1 LGTRNAQPDK
11 SQQPEPNRSQVFTPA
26 ILSDFMAEMLDV
38 QSEEGASVLDA
49 GAGAGALSESILTI
63 VRHPVQLTLVE
74 KDAVLADH
82 LAELL
87 NHFDAKLAQ
96 ESEVIAGDFIEAAVR
111 WRELGT
117 SFTHVIMNPPY
128 ERVRVGSTERE
139 RLKEAGVVASNL
151 YAAFLWLGM
160 DLLREGGRMVAVV
173 PRSVLSGSQFRPLR
187 RHLLAS
193 GSLFRLHHFRSR
205 REVFQRD
212 SVQQEVVVLGFVKG
226 VKVEQVRYSRSSNLG
241 DIPSEGSLMPR
252 QRFEDAGGDDA
263 ILVPSQQARTSLG
276 AEPLLPKGTNVSV
289 GSVVDFRLPEGTLN
303 ASSVGVRLFGSELF
317 SAKDQP
323 ERWMRVGRATSRFVM
338 PPGRYV
344 VVKRI
349 SPPETQP
356 RLKHRVVD
364 ATGAKFHDGVAFE
377 NHVLVVHA
385 AGKGLSDEAC
395 RFLDESFGTEAAQQQ
410 IQERTGSTQIN
421 AADIRAMRRSAAGTE
436 GGTHGG

>member
-1 LGTRNAQPDK
+1 MRNAQPEQ
-11 SQQPEPNRSQVFTPA
+11 SQQPEPSRSQVFTPT
-26 ILSDFMAEMLDV
+26 ILSDFMAEMLDIP
-38 QSEEGASVLDA
+38 SEGGASVLDA

-87 NHFDAKLAQ
+87 NHFGDKLAQ
-96 ESEVIAGDFIEAAVR
+96 DSEVITGDFIDASMH
-111 WRELGT
+111 WREMGT

-128 ERVRVGSTERE
+128 ERIRVGSTERE
-139 RLKEAGVVASNL
+139 RLKEAGVVASNM

-160 DLLREGGRMVAVV
+160 DLLREGGHLVAVV
-173 PRSVLSGSQFRPLR
+173 PRSVLSGSQFRSLR

-193 GSLFRLHHFRSR
+193 GSLFRLHHFQSR
-205 REVFQRD
+205 REVFERD
-212 SVQQEVVVLGFVKG
+212 SVQQEVVVLGLVKG
-226 VKVEQVRYSRSSNLG
+226 VKVEHVRFSRSSNLG
-241 DIPSEGSLMPR
+241 DIPSESSLMPR
-252 QRFEDAGGDDA
+252 QRFEDTGGDDA
-263 ILVPSQQARTSLG
+263 ILVPSEQARASLG
-276 AEPLLPKGTNVSV
+276 SEPLLPKGTSVSV
-289 GSVVDFRLPEGTLN
+289 GSVVDFRLPEGSLN

-317 SAKDQP
+317 SAKVRP
-323 ERWMRVGRATSRFVM
+323 GRWMRVSSATSRFVM

-364 ATGAKFHDGVAFE
+364 ATGEEFHDGVAFE

-395 RFLDESFGTEAAQQQ
+395 SFLDESFGTDAAQQQ

-421 AADIRAMRRSAAGTE
+421 AADIRAMRCSAARPE